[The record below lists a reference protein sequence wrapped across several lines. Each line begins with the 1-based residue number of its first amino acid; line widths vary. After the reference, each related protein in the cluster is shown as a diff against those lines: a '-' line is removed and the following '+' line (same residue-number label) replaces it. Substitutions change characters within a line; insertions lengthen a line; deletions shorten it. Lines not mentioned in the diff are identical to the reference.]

1 MLKLLQG
8 MNKFNLKVY
17 SRTGLLWI
25 GVITSLL
32 IASSMFTLFRVR
44 SAVSELTKSKSDGE
58 VAQVIEKFEIIED
71 LLGEW
76 LDRSLSELKRS
87 TLVYGEPTL
96 QKTNLQYISGG
107 AWERPVPTLSF
118 GSVKA
123 NVFSKNLSQLA
134 ETLGTSATIFVRDGD
149 NLIRLATSIQD
160 KDGMSA
166 VATMLDPEGFVLPK
180 LLRGEEFKGLARI
193 LGNLYY
199 TRYVPILDA
208 EGQVVGAWYAGYQI
222 ASVGSAIKESINN
235 ADLRS
240 NSHLLILDDNDQ
252 LGYSSEG
259 TPSTLIEDVA
269 KVGKSMNIEKR
280 TIIKSSSLSDVEYQF
295 IPFKPWGI
303 QIVTTTYLGEDNS
316 LAIRMS
322 LGIFAIQFLVAIA
335 VILLTWV
342 FSQRLAKAL
351 AAGNKA
357 RLQSEEANK
366 AKSAFLANMSHELRT
381 PMNAIIGYSEILIEE
396 CEEME
401 PDEIEQ
407 DLEKILSSAKH
418 LLGLINDVLDLS
430 KVEAGKMS
438 IYLEP
443 VRLRGFMNDVIV
455 TLKPLADKNNNKL
468 VVNIDNLSDDCV
480 TTDVTR
486 LKQIILNLA
495 SNACKFTQEG
505 VVSISLRLEQAS
517 GAKYLLIVD
526 IRDSGIGMTD
536 EQMNRLFADFSQADV
551 STTREYGGTGLGLSL
566 SRRFCRMMGGDITVE
581 SIKDEGSTFTVTLP
595 VEVVNNFA
603 ASPDPKN
610 LSSAASSTEAVS
622 CDIESKQRLVRAR
635 VLLID
640 DDNNNSEIFRRF
652 LLNDGFEVMHSPSIE
667 EGFAK
672 ASQCSPELV
681 IVDIEHSSLH
691 GIDLLAKLKNTD
703 FLSSI
708 PVVMV
713 NMKDQ
718 FELSYLLGA
727 TSCLQRPIDWSRL
740 EAALTRICQSKSVGK
755 REVLIIEE
763 SQEISENLSKMLTL
777 EQWEIRNFARAR
789 FAIDSIVEAKPDLV
803 ILDLSTHREE
813 GLAFM
818 SSLRQLHDEASL
830 PVLLLSQ
837 NSVSIDAL
845 NLLNTNSPNCFS
857 TDPEG
862 LQDLLQRI
870 RLNLNNNQ
878 SS

>member
-1 MLKLLQG
+1 MSKSG
-8 MNKFNLKVY
+8 SRAY
-17 SRTGLLWI
+17 SKTGLLWI

-32 IASSMFTLFRVR
+32 FASSMFTLFRVR
-44 SAVSELTKSKSDGE
+44 SVISELTKSKVDGE
-58 VAQVIEKFEIIED
+58 VQQVIEKFEIIDD
-71 LLGEW
+71 LLGGW
-76 LDRSLSELKRS
+76 LEKGLNELEDS
-87 TLVYGEPTL
+87 TLKFGEP
-96 QKTNLQYISGG
+96 NLDVQNFSDNSRVSQGLPL
-107 AWERPVPTLSF
+107 PVLSF
-118 GSVKA
+118 GLVQAS
-123 NVFSKNLSQLA
+123 LLTD
-134 ETLGTSATIFVRDGD
+134 TLYQATEMWETSATIFVRDGD
-149 NLIRLATSIQD
+149 QMVRIATTIQD
-160 KDGMSA
+160 QEGASA
-166 VATMLDPEGFVLPK
+166 VGTVLDPEGFVLPK
-180 LLRGEEFKGLARI
+180 LLEGEEFKGIARI
-193 LGNLYY
+193 LGIPYY
-199 TRYVPILDA
+199 TRYAPIFNKD
-208 EGQVVGAWYAGYQI
+208 GDVVGAWYVGYQI
-222 ASVGSAIKESINN
+222 ASVAKAMRNSINN
-235 ADLRS
+235 ADLRA
-240 NSHLLILDDNDQ
+240 NTHLLIIDADDQ
-252 LGYSSEG
+252 IGYSSEG
-259 TPSTLIEDVA
+259 TPPKLLQDVKKIGQSIENHQRSSIYSSTLSD
-269 KVGKSMNIEKR
+269 
-280 TIIKSSSLSDVEYQF
+280 IKYEF
-295 IPFKPWGI
+295 IPFKPWGY
-303 QIVTTTYLGEDNS
+303 QIVTASSLGRDNG

-335 VILLTWV
+335 VVLLTWI

-351 AAGNKA
+351 AEGNKA

-443 VRLRGFMNDVIV
+443 VLLRGFINDVIV

-468 VVNIDNLSDDCV
+468 VVDVEGLDEDCV
-480 TTDVTR
+480 STDATK

-495 SNACKFTQEG
+495 SNACKFTREG
-505 VVSISLRLEQAS
+505 VVSISLRLEGDSKTKCLVVA
-517 GAKYLLIVD
+517 IH
-526 IRDSGIGMTD
+526 DSGIGMT
-536 EQMNRLFADFSQADV
+536 EQQMNRLFEDFSQADV

-566 SRRFCRMMGGDITVE
+566 SRRFCRIMGGDITVE

-595 VEVVNNFA
+595 VEAVNN
-603 ASPDPKN
+603 
-610 LSSAASSTEAVS
+610 SSAGSLPNKISSSDSSAEAVS
-622 CDIESKQRLVRAR
+622 CDIESKQRVVRAR

-652 LLNDGFEVMHSPSIE
+652 LLNDGFEVMHSSSIE

-691 GIDLLAKLKNTD
+691 GIDLLARLKNTD

-740 EAALTRICQSKSVGK
+740 EATLTRICQSKSVGK
-755 REVLIIEE
+755 KEVLIIEE

-818 SSLRQLHDEASL
+818 SSLRQLYDEVSL
-830 PVLLLSQ
+830 PVLILSQ
-837 NSVSIDAL
+837 NSISVDAL

-878 SS
+878 LS